1 MIKKIILTSFAVAT
15 IHLCSAQN
23 AKVVNA
29 FNYLKSY
36 NEYQEFD
43 ALGKAQVNID
53 EAAENPGTS
62 TKAKTWY
69 YRGNVYWAIYGSK
82 HESHATLSS
91 NPLEEAVKS
100 YAKVVELEPKGQYT
114 DDSKL
119 KILQASNLMVNAG
132 VEAFTKEDYAKALTV
147 FETSV
152 MYKKMLGIVDTV
164 GVNNSALAASAS
176 KNFEKAILHYETLIS
191 FQGDKNGNN
200 YIALSKA
207 YKELG
212 NKEKAIQT
220 LQSGRAKFPDDANL
234 ITEELNYYLV
244 GGQTQ
249 EAEAM
254 LKLAVE
260 KDPTNHVLY
269 FAAGTVYDKL
279 GNREATISNYK
290 KAIEIKPDYYDAY
303 YNLGAYIFNEGKLL
317 QDKANE
323 EKDMKKYEVGKK
335 QADDK
340 FQEALPY
347 LEKAV
352 DLRPDDME
360 IANIL
365 LQLYGRLSMS
375 DKFDALK
382 LKIRK

>member
-1 MIKKIILTSFAVAT
+1 MMKKLILTSIALAT
-15 IHLCSAQN
+15 LHVCSAQN

-36 NEYQEFD
+36 NEYQEVD

-82 HESHATLSS
+82 HESHKTLSN

-114 DDSKL
+114 DDAKL

-152 MYKKMLGIVDTV
+152 MYKRMLGIVDTV

-176 KNFEKAILHYETLIS
+176 KNYEKAILHYETLIS

-212 NKEKAIQT
+212 DKEKAIKT
-220 LQSGRAKFPDDANL
+220 LQSGRTKFPDDANL

-382 LKIRK
+382 QKIKK